1 MERLGLWT
9 SIQYD
14 FRLAASLALQF
25 SIWVE
30 IEIASL
36 STMQGIYQLTHWA
49 TEIRILSIQAFLASL
64 LSTPAD
70 IVNIAASLPH
80 IYLSD
85 VNIFPKPNQ

>member
-1 MERLGLWT
+1 
-9 SIQYD
+9 
-14 FRLAASLALQF
+14 
-25 SIWVE
+25 
-30 IEIASL
+30 
-36 STMQGIYQLTHWA
+36 MQGIYQLTHWA